1 MNNRWYEWTLSGS
14 KSIFEFK
21 KQLADYRAQ
30 GKKIVTANGCF
41 DIFHFGHL
49 SLLREAKAS
58 GDILIVGVNSDRTVK
73 KIKGA
78 GRPIFPEKER
88 ASLLVS
94 LEYVDHV
101 IVFDEILPN
110 ELLETI
116 RPDIHCISGEYAK
129 KKLPEKDI
137 VEKSGGEI
145 KVLPYISGHSTSNI
159 IQKINHQKID
169 PGSQSSSNKGVD
181 AITDYLFESSQS
193 IRCLAYQHGG
203 TLMRISSQMVNTIKS
218 NGKIIFCGDGE
229 SGAAM
234 HYFVAELIGRFS
246 NSEKP
251 FPAITLSDEFSDISD
266 HGDDDVFSRQ
276 LKAIGKLEYLL
287 VAISTSG
294 ESKKILM
301 AGETARD
308 MGMQIIAFT
317 GNAISPLTGLCDEM
331 LSIDS
336 NKTPIVQQGLI
347 TAFHGIC
354 KLMEDMIQ

>member
-1 MNNRWYEWTLSGS
+1 MDNKWYEWALSGS
-14 KSIFEFK
+14 EAIHNFEK
-21 KQLADYRAQ
+21 KLAAYRAQ

-41 DIFHFGHL
+41 DILHFGHL
-49 SLLREAKAS
+49 SLLSEAKAS

-94 LEYVDHV
+94 LEFVDHV

-129 KKLPEKDI
+129 KKLPEKD
-137 VEKSGGEI
+137 VVKKSGGKI
-145 KVLPYISGHSTSNI
+145 KMLPFIPGYSTSNI
-159 IQKINHQKID
+159 IQKINHHKID
-169 PGSQSSSNKGVD
+169 PGSQASTSKDVD
-181 AITDYLFESSQS
+181 AIRDYLFESSQS

-203 TLMRISSQMVNTIKS
+203 TLIRISTQMVDVIKS

-229 SGAAM
+229 SDAET
-234 HYFVAELIGRFS
+234 HYFAAELNRRPSLGGKSFTAIALSSDG
-246 NSEKP
+246 SEK
-251 FPAITLSDEFSDISD
+251 ADD
-266 HGDDDVFSRQ
+266 GDNDVFSRQ
-276 LKAIGKLEYLL
+276 LEAIGKPEDLL
-287 VAISTSG
+287 IAISTSG
-294 ESKKILM
+294 ESKNILM

-308 MGMQIIAFT
+308 IGMQIIAFT
-317 GNAISPLTGLCDEM
+317 GNHESPLTGLCDEI

-336 NKTPIVQQGLI
+336 NKTTIIQQGLI

-354 KLMEDMIQ
+354 YLIVALFK